1 MGRRRAHRRGGRSRY
16 IMSTPPSLATPPVA
30 TQPRAG
36 LGERG
41 IQLARFRDLALVPAI
56 LLLAVVGTLVD
67 PVFLSASNIIDV
79 LQQQTE
85 LSLLVLAESLI
96 LISGKFDLSLESTIG
111 IAPALAVALVISRQN
126 GGTTGK
132 SLFALPP
139 SVSYLGNT
147 QWFGLPASLS
157 ICGVLYSAGIEFLGS
172 YR

>member
-111 IAPALAVALVISRQN
+111 IAPALAVALVISREN
-126 GGTTGK
+126 GGLGTNWPTWLAIPLDRK
-132 SLFALPP
+132 STRLN
-139 SVSYLGNT
+139 SSHVKISY
-147 QWFGLPASLS
+147 A
-157 ICGVLYSAGIEFLGS
+157 
-172 YR
+172 

>member
-41 IQLARFRDLALVPAI
+41 IKLARFRDRALVPAM
-56 LLLAVVGTLVD
+56 
-67 PVFLSASNIIDV
+67 
-79 LQQQTE
+79 
-85 LSLLVLAESLI
+85 LVLAESLI

-111 IAPALAVALVISRQN
+111 IAPALAVALVISREN
-126 GGTTGK
+126 GGLGTNWPTWLAIPLCLLIGLLIGAFNGLMILRFQLSAFIVTLAMLIVLRGLQTGATTGK

-139 SVSYLGNT
+139 
-147 QWFGLPASLS
+147 
-157 ICGVLYSAGIEFLGS
+157 
-172 YR
+172 